1 MATMKVE
8 IRGVIVP
15 NDEKWIYEWLGFE
28 ATSPADVQRAIEA
41 ASGAGESDKPP
52 EDLEVVIN
60 SYGGEVYSGSEIY
73 TALKG
78 YPGKVVVKIVGLAA
92 SAASLIAMA
101 GDPVMISPT
110 AQIMIHN
117 VQSIA
122 TGDHRTH
129 EHEAGVLRS
138 HDAGIANAYRLKSGM
153 GEAELLEL
161 MGKETW
167 LNAQQ
172 ALEHKLVDEIMF
184 DDQAQLAASA
194 SPGGAPGLLP
204 REVIN
209 KMRNV
214 LVQER
219 IEGGRGKV
227 SEEDEMGRGQ
237 LAQAAKADG
246 EQPGGTTAS
255 GDSEHSMTVRVW
267 VSAKEID
274 GASGDSG
281 QSGLSKHLKHADK
294 LASARLSLLKK
305 RGEHVE

>member
-1 MATMKVE
+1 MRIE

-15 NDEKWIYEWLGFE
+15 NDEKWIYEWFGFE
-28 ATSPADVQRAIEA
+28 ATAPGDVQKVIDEA
-41 ASGAGESDKPP
+41 LKAVDKDKPP

-184 DDQAQLAASA
+184 DEQMQLAASA
-194 SPGGAPGLLP
+194 SPGGRLVCFRERLLT
-204 REVIN
+204 RCGTSGF
-209 KMRNV
+209 KRNSV
-214 LVQER
+214 TRTSDRQA
-219 IEGGRGKV
+219 V
-227 SEEDEMGRGQ
+227 SERRTRGRWMERRSRR
-237 LAQAAKADG
+237 A
-246 EQPGGTTAS
+246 E
-255 GDSEHSMTVRVW
+255 
-267 VSAKEID
+267 
-274 GASGDSG
+274 
-281 QSGLSKHLKHADK
+281 
-294 LASARLSLLKK
+294 
-305 RGEHVE
+305 